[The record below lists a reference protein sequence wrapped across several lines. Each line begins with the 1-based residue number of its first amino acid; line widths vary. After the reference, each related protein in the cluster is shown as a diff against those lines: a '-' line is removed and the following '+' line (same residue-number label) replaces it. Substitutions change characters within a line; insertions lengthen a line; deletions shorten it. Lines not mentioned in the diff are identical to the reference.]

1 MERTPLGPYT
11 QLRKRH
17 VVLISDREI
26 QGVRRMND
34 EPEENELRR
43 RDMVRIAWILLPVAI
58 FFVLLL
64 LIEWF
69 WLFGR

>member
-1 MERTPLGPYT
+1 
-11 QLRKRH
+11 
-17 VVLISDREI
+17 
-26 QGVRRMND
+26 MND

-43 RDMVRIAWILLPVAI
+43 RDMMQIVWILLPVAI

>member
-1 MERTPLGPYT
+1 
-11 QLRKRH
+11 
-17 VVLISDREI
+17 
-26 QGVRRMND
+26 MND

-43 RDMVRIAWILLPVAI
+43 RDMAQIVWILLPVAI

-69 WLFGR
+69 WLYER